1 MLNPETEPISKRKVS
16 RLRGAWLW
24 IELVFLYLL
33 MPMVVAGLVRP
44 ERGDAVLHRVSID
57 GLSFETGLPSGA
69 FIFPV
74 LLLTFVSMY
83 FFLKLDPDFDNRR
96 LWDWVSFKVSIRR
109 ILIGFAVAGPIIL
122 ITTWVLAYHTTLLDK
137 QGLFYLPRE
146 IPLLMLAI
154 IVFYPWISAYPQE
167 VTHRAFFFHRY
178 EPILGSGRTIFILNV
193 IAFSWLHVPMW
204 NGVALLMTIP
214 AGILFAWTYRRTQSA
229 LAAGFEHAIYGIW
242 VFATGL
248 GYFVYA
254 GR

>member
-1 MLNPETEPISKRKVS
+1 MLNPESKTNPERNVS
-16 RLRGAWLW
+16 RLMNTWLW
-24 IELVFLYLL
+24 IELGLL
-33 MPMVVAGLVRP
+33 FWVMPAIIAGLVRP
-44 ERGDAVLHRVSID
+44 ERGDALLRRIGID

-74 LLLTFVSMY
+74 LLLTFVTM
-83 FFLKLDPDFDNRR
+83 FLVLKFDPSFDNRK
-96 LWDWVSFKVSIRR
+96 LWDWVRFKASIRR
-109 ILIGFAVAGPIIL
+109 ILIGFALAGPIIL
-122 ITTWVLAYHTTLLDK
+122 IATWGLANYTDLLDK

-146 IPLLMLAI
+146 IPLLMLTI

-178 EPILGSGRTIFILNV
+178 EPILGTGRIIFILNV
-193 IAFSWLHVPMW
+193 LAFSWLHTPMW

-242 VFATGL
+242 VFVTGL